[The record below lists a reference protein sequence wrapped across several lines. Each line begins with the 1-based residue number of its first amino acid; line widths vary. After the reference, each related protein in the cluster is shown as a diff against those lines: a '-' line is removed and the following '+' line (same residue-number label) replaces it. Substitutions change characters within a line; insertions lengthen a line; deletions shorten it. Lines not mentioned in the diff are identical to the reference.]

1 MAKGWPPKMTTRKEN
16 IAITLLLIVWT
27 LAIVAPVEF
36 GTIAIQDILPNTS
49 MFDRTPLEEA
59 VISHNLDLLLLWP
72 IAATTLFYALGAFLF
87 RTQPSNQKG
96 HN

>member
-1 MAKGWPPKMTTRKEN
+1 MMMTRKESL
-16 IAITLLLIVWT
+16 AFMLLLIIYT

-36 GTIAIQDILPNTS
+36 GTIAIQPLPCNS

-59 VISHNLDLLLLWP
+59 VINHNLNLLILWP

>member
-1 MAKGWPPKMTTRKEN
+1 MATRKDN
-16 IAITLLLIVWT
+16 LAFAALLILYT

-36 GTIAIQDILPNTS
+36 GTVAIQDVLPGST

-59 VISHNLDLLLLWP
+59 VISHNLSLLILWP
-72 IAATTLFYALGAFLF
+72 VSATAAFSALMSFLY
-87 RTQPSNQKG
+87 RNKPSSPAKKG